1 MKRFFIITLTLFLV
15 LSLVTAC
22 GSSKQGADSTDKN
35 QSKAEK
41 IVIKVGHGN
50 PESNAIHQGWVK
62 FKELVEEKSNGNM
75 EVKIYPNGQLG
86 GDRELIEALQMG
98 NITMGS
104 PSSAPLASFD
114 KEFFVLD
121 IPFMFKDREAAYK
134 ALDGEAGKELLKTL
148 ESFNI
153 KGLAFMEN
161 GFRNLTNS
169 RNPVK
174 TPEDLDGLKIRT
186 MENEIHLSAWS
197 KLGANPTPMAFGELF
212 TALQQKTVD
221 GQENPFELIYSV
233 KFHEVQKY
241 ISKTQH
247 IYSPYVIIINK
258 DFYANLSDENK
269 EIINE
274 CVTEATNYQ
283 RELAKAK
290 DMESEEAIKE
300 AGVEVIELSDTEKG
314 MFKEKL
320 VPLYD
325 EVKKKSG
332 EKIVELFINATK

>member
-1 MKRFFIITLTLFLV
+1 MKKFLIITLSLLLV
-15 LSLVTAC
+15 LSSVTAC
-22 GSSKQGADSTDKN
+22 SSPKEEKASNGGNKP
-35 QSKAEK
+35 KAEK
-41 IVIKVGHGN
+41 VVIKVGHGN
-50 PESNAIHQGWVK
+50 PENNAIHEGWVK
-62 FKELVEEKSNGNM
+62 FKEIVEEKSSGNI

-114 KEFFVLD
+114 KDFFVLD
-121 IPFMFKDREAAYK
+121 IPFMFKDRDAAYK
-134 ALDGEAGKELLKTL
+134 ALDGEAGKALLKTL

-169 RNPVK
+169 RNAVR
-174 TPEDLDGLKIRT
+174 TPEDLKGLKIRT

-247 IYSPYVIIINK
+247 IYSPYVIIINQ
-258 DFYANLSDENK
+258 DFYNNLSDENK
-269 EIINE
+269 AIIDE
-274 CVTEATNYQ
+274 SVVEATNYQ
-283 RELAKAK
+283 RELAKTK
-290 DMESEEAIKE
+290 DIESEEAIKA
-300 AGVEVIELSDTEKG
+300 AGVEVIELSDAEKG

-320 VPLYD
+320 TPLYD
-325 EVKKKSG
+325 EVKEKAG
-332 EKIVELFINATK
+332 EEIVNVFIEATK